1 MKLNDEIVEA
11 DLDHGESIDPD
22 SESPPNCDVVTQP
35 YDLVVNS
42 LIEQIKAGEVILKP
56 SFQRGYVWSN
66 GMASKLIESIILN
79 VPIPP
84 CFLAQNEEFEL
95 DVVDG
100 QQRLETIR
108 RYIGNEFK
116 LSGLGV
122 LSNLNGLRF
131 HKLPTRTQRQ
141 IKTHTVRCITIS
153 NKSDP
158 DVRFDIFERL
168 NSNMSSLNAQELRNC
183 IYRGKFND
191 MLREMAEEYEWLSVL
206 GRKTADKRMRGEEII
221 LRFFAYQLNGLD
233 SYRTPLKYWLN
244 GAASKGRDLSENKI
258 SGLRASWQ
266 EMLTNAKMLFEA
278 NECFRRSKS
287 KPINKALFDL
297 VSYSVTQFDGKKLIE
312 NRRRY
317 RDSYYNLLDDDEFN
331 DLITRSIDHRMRT
344 QRRFQ
349 LWNEKFDWLN

>member
-1 MKLNDEIVEA
+1 MDNEIVEA
-11 DLDHGESIDPD
+11 DLDYGESIDPD
-22 SESPPNCDVVTQP
+22 SKSPPNSDVITQP

-42 LIEQIKAGEVILKP
+42 LIEQIKNREIILKP

-66 GMASKLIESIILN
+66 RMASKLIESIILN

-108 RYIGNEFK
+108 RYIGNEFN
-116 LSGLGV
+116 LSGLEV
-122 LSNLNGLRF
+122 LSNFNGLRF
-131 HKLPTRTQRQ
+131 HKLPNRTQRQ

-153 NKSDP
+153 NKSHH

-191 MLREMAEEYEWLSVL
+191 MLRELAEDHEWLSVL
-206 GRKTADKRMRGEEII
+206 GTKTADKRMRGEEII

-244 GAASKGRDLSENKI
+244 VAAHKGKNLSEDEI
-258 SGLRASWQ
+258 SEYRTSWQ
-266 EMLTNAKMLFEA
+266 TMLTSTKRLFEN
-278 NECFRRSKS
+278 NECFRRPNS

-297 VSYSVTQFDGKKLIE
+297 VSYSITRVNDEMLIRNRERYRDNYYNLIE
-312 NRRRY
+312 N
-317 RDSYYNLLDDDEFN
+317 DEFN
-331 DLITRSIDHRMRT
+331 DLISRSVDHRKRT

-349 LWNEKFDWLN
+349 LWSEKFDWLD